1 MKHPSTRG
9 FFAYWDQMRGLA
21 AAPERSALEPD
32 PVRHLLGDSF
42 VLAYEPARGHP
53 FRVTGTRV
61 CALLGG
67 DMKGR
72 SFIPLWNEASR
83 TEIEDILAI
92 AADEVIAT
100 VAGIT
105 VRSGAADASYLE
117 MLLLPF
123 AKRPHTPVTIAGVIA
138 PLRMPARI
146 GREGLA
152 DFTLTSWRHV
162 GHRELTAR
170 QRAIRKW
177 QAARGVMVY
186 EGLRGDV

>member
-21 AAPERSALEPD
+21 AAPERSALEPE
-32 PVRHLLGDSF
+32 PVRRLLGVSL
-42 VLAYEPARGHP
+42 VLAYEPKEGHP
-53 FRVTGTRV
+53 CRVPGTRV

-67 DMKGR
+67 DMKGQA
-72 SFIPLWNEASR
+72 FIRLWNDASR

-92 AADEVIAT
+92 AADEIIAT
-100 VAGIT
+100 VAGVT
-105 VRSGAADASYLE
+105 AQAGAAAAYLE

-123 AKRPHTPVTIAGVIA
+123 SARPHTPVTIAGVLA
-138 PLRMPARI
+138 PLRMPPRL
-146 GREGLA
+146 GREGLT
-152 DFTLTSWRHV
+152 DLTLTSWRHV

-177 QAARGVMVY
+177 QAARGIIVY

>member
-67 DMKGR
+67 DMKGQ
-72 SFIPLWNEASR
+72 SFLPLWNDASLA
-83 TEIEDILAI
+83 EIEDILAI
-92 AADEVIAT
+92 AADEVIDNSGSRESLQREVARLDRHYRDLARAT
-100 VAGIT
+100 VT
-105 VRSGAADASYLE
+105 RVTLQEEPPFGA
-117 MLLLPF
+117 
-123 AKRPHTPVTIAGVIA
+123 K
-138 PLRMPARI
+138 
-146 GREGLA
+146 
-152 DFTLTSWRHV
+152 
-162 GHRELTAR
+162 
-170 QRAIRKW
+170 
-177 QAARGVMVY
+177 
-186 EGLRGDV
+186 